1 MGQRFDC
8 LAVTLE
14 QPFKDAANAPEPVR
28 EWSPER
34 AQRLGSSLL
43 NAITSVLPK
52 LRGTTV

>member
-28 EWSPER
+28 EWSTER

-43 NAITSVLPK
+43 NAITSVLHK
-52 LRGTTV
+52 LR